1 MPNPDGQGLETQFAE
16 AADWLIQCLKDV
28 CEHKVVRGLPE
39 AEGAYLQAR
48 AALAAREEPQDDQR
62 AIQAAAEALRGI
74 YPNEFADNF
83 YFYQQAKGVID
94 AYLAAS
100 ARKRSVELGL

>member
-1 MPNPDGQGLETQFAE
+1 MPNPNGQERETQFAE

-48 AALAAREEPQDDQR
+48 AALAAARDCTGKPDCKCKDCL
-62 AIQAAAEALRGI
+62 A
-74 YPNEFADNF
+74 Y
-83 YFYQQAKGVID
+83 D
-94 AYLAAS
+94 AS
-100 ARKRSVELGL
+100 SPR